1 MFLISLSLENDVSNG
16 LREYIFH
23 NKLVKVILIHV
34 VIVVVIVILIYEKI
48 ILDYLALI

>member
-34 VIVVVIVILIYEKI
+34 VIVIVILIYEKI